1 MFPLRILQR
10 DVKSEVE
17 QIAGILDPGTV
28 TGTPAYLPALTARGF
43 EVEPTGPVDAM
54 VMMAEIGALISND
67 TIRAALTAAHR
78 RIRPGGMLVFDVLD
92 GESVL
97 TASLPLRGLVEEA
110 SLLCGHSS
118 DVRTDEQV
126 YELDLRTWRLMGD
139 QVVSQS
145 AETRLIRYF
154 LPRELRLLLSVCGFT
169 QLGAEPFTDPALA
182 WFRLVWASR
191 T

>member
-17 QIAGILDPGTV
+17 QIAGILEPCAV
-28 TGTPAYLPALTARGF
+28 TGTLAYLPALTARGF
-43 EVEPTGPVDAM
+43 QAAPAGPADAM
-54 VMMAEIGALISND
+54 VLMSEIGGLIGND
-67 TIRAALTAAHR
+67 SIRAALTAAHAR
-78 RIRPGGMLVFDVLD
+78 LRPGGILVFDVLD

-118 DVRTDEQV
+118 DVRTGEQV
-126 YELDLRTWRLMGD
+126 YELNLRTWRLMGE
-139 QVVSQS
+139 QVVSQT

-182 WFRLVWASR
+182 WFRLVSASR

>member
-1 MFPLRILQR
+1 MFPLRILSR
-10 DVKSEVE
+10 DVRSEVE
-17 QIAGILDPGTV
+17 QIAAILEPGTV
-28 TGTPAYLPALTARGF
+28 TGTPAYLPALAVAGF
-43 EVEPTGPVDAM
+43 DTEPAGPADAM
-54 VMMAEIGALISND
+54 LMMSEIGTLINND
-67 TIRAALTAAHR
+67 SIRTALTAAHAR
-78 RIRPGGMLVFDVLD
+78 LRPGGLLVFDVLD

-126 YELDLRTWRLMGD
+126 YELRLRTWRLLGD
-139 QVVSQS
+139 QVLSQS
-145 AETRLIRYF
+145 VETRLIRYF

-169 QLGAEPFTDPALA
+169 QVGAEPFTDPALA